1 MVNNMIYLF
10 YGLEYFLMKKELEK
24 ILQKEKIDTMN
35 QNIYDLENSNL
46 KDIIEDA
53 STISLFGEKKAIIV
67 ENSYI
72 FTATTNKKLPEQNL
86 DSLTTY
92 LERPSKNTLLFFLIN
107 KESIDKRKK
116 IVTKLKEVGAIKE
129 FTPLE
134 DEKQYVI
141 SMLKPYQIKPSDI
154 SFLIQ
159 RIGNNLSILEQ
170 EINKLKTYKNR
181 DLEISR
187 QDILDVTCKTVDIDI
202 FKLIDNIVIKNK
214 EKALES
220 YAEMIKLG
228 EEPIKIIIMLA
239 NQFRMMYQSKQLI
252 KKGYTEKDI
261 ASSLAIHPYRIKLA
275 LEKGRN
281 FDESILLQYL
291 QKLSTLD
298 YEIKS
303 GRIDKNIGLELFILE
318 I

>member
-1 MVNNMIYLF
+1 MYMIYLF
-10 YGLEYFLMKKELEK
+10 YGLEYYLIKKELEN
-24 ILQKEKIDTMN
+24 ILHKEKIDMMN
-35 QNIYDLENSNL
+35 QNAYDLENSNL

-72 FTATTNKKLPEQNL
+72 FTATTNKKLPEQDL
-86 DSLTTY
+86 DILTTY
-92 LERPSKNTLLFFLIN
+92 LEYPNENTLLFFLIN
-107 KESIDKRKK
+107 KETIDKRKK
-116 IVTKLKEVGAIKE
+116 IVTKLKEVGQIKE

-134 DEKQYVI
+134 DEKQYVVN
-141 SMLKPYQIKPSDI
+141 MLKPYQIQPSDI
-154 SFLIQ
+154 SFLLE
-159 RIGNNLSILEQ
+159 RVGNNLSILEQ
-170 EINKLKTYKNR
+170 EINKLKTYKNK
-181 DLEISR
+181 DLKITK

-239 NQFRMMYQSKQLI
+239 NQFRMMYQSKQLM
-252 KKGYTEKDI
+252 KKGYSEKDI

-281 FDESILLQYL
+281 FDEKTLLQYL
-291 QKLSTLD
+291 QQLATLD